1 MLDVKSRVQQERCN
15 PLLGAALC
23 PACFLPCLCAK
34 TSSTTDPTLPLFCS
48 WGTSQLLQVEERFSF
63 GAMGGRQG
71 GKPEYLDNC
80 GTAEVLLS
88 VLCSLFSAQPA
99 WTSSWRVPR
108 LSCVAAPSLAPSLA
122 GLMLSHNSP
131 FLPRRKTSALEKGPG
146 VNYISLFFLR
156 RASVWDV
163 PGERLWLL
171 QFCLRQVCA
180 QRK

>member
-1 MLDVKSRVQQERCN
+1 MLDVKSRVQQELCN

-88 VLCSLFSAQPA
+88 VLCSLLSQPGPA
-99 WTSSWRVPR
+99 
-108 LSCVAAPSLAPSLA
+108 
-122 GLMLSHNSP
+122 
-131 FLPRRKTSALEKGPG
+131 PG
-146 VNYISLFFLR
+146 VSPGS
-156 RASVWDV
+156 AVWQHLHWHLHWQ
-163 PGERLWLL
+163 G
-171 QFCLRQVCA
+171 
-180 QRK
+180 

>member
-1 MLDVKSRVQQERCN
+1 MLDVKSRVQQELCN

-88 VLCSLFSAQPA
+88 VLCSLLSQPGPALGVSPGSA
-99 WTSSWRVPR
+99 V
-108 LSCVAAPSLAPSLA
+108 
-122 GLMLSHNSP
+122 
-131 FLPRRKTSALEKGPG
+131 
-146 VNYISLFFLR
+146 
-156 RASVWDV
+156 
-163 PGERLWLL
+163 
-171 QFCLRQVCA
+171 
-180 QRK
+180 

>member
-1 MLDVKSRVQQERCN
+1 MLDVKSRVQQELCN

-34 TSSTTDPTLPLFCS
+34 TSSTTHPTLPLFCS

-63 GAMGGRQG
+63 GAMGGRQR
-71 GKPEYLDNC
+71 GKPVYLDNC
-80 GTAEVLLS
+80 GTAEALLS
-88 VLCSLFSAQPA
+88 ALC
-99 WTSSWRVPR
+99 SWRVPR
-108 LSCVAAPSLAPSLA
+108 LSCVTAPSLAPSLA

-163 PGERLWLL
+163 PGERLWPL
-171 QFCLRQVCA
+171 QFCLHQVCA
-180 QRK
+180 PRK